1 MSFRELRNFTE
12 IMRSLGYPRKIS
24 VENFRTPNYLLV
36 SEILYWLVQRY
47 DPNIDIVEG
56 TDTVEERLTFL
67 KSICEVVY
75 YKARIKLNIKRL
87 YQADGYAVKEM
98 LKLAKLLNDATELA
112 RSVEDSEDYES
123 ATLQQLNSSKFQLNV
138 KQIRSIATELTE
150 LGAELHDLLG
160 KEMELKQ
167 ERLDAISYPHNIET
181 IKEHIEKKNMEAVD
195 MISELQKSIND
206 LKKDDES
213 LRDKKKRKE
222 TELERAKKRLSRV
235 SNFRPAFMDE
245 YEQKEQDL
253 QELYKKYVEKYRNIE
268 YLEHELEKHRKAE
281 AEIVEENK
289 RRLKLLRKK
298 LRADDLKYLRG
309 ENQAT
314 YDDEEEEEGDEDEE
328 EEEGETETGNDE
340 DDEDDDDSEND
351 VEIKSSQ
358 QARPRAAS
366 GRRPEGRTT
375 TNQHLVNTAAK
386 KTRDVSD
393 GYDSDEYLES
403 DEDSY
408 MNGNDEENMI
418 ESDEGD
424 SF

>member
-1 MSFRELRNFTE
+1 
-12 IMRSLGYPRKIS
+12 
-24 VENFRTPNYLLV
+24 
-36 SEILYWLVQRY
+36 
-47 DPNIDIVEG
+47 
-56 TDTVEERLTFL
+56 
-67 KSICEVVY
+67 
-75 YKARIKLNIKRL
+75 
-87 YQADGYAVKEM
+87 M

-112 RSVEDSEDYES
+112 KAVEENEDYET

-138 KQIRSIATELTE
+138 KQIRSIASELTE

-160 KEMELKQ
+160 KEMELKV
-167 ERLDAISYPHNIET
+167 
-181 IKEHIEKKNMEAVD
+181 EHIEKKNMEAVD

-206 LKKDDES
+206 LKKDEES

-314 YDDEEEEEGDEDEE
+314 YDDEEEEEEADEEEE

-340 DDEDDDDSEND
+340 DDEEDEESDND
-351 VEIKSSQ
+351 VDIKSSQ
-358 QARPRAAS
+358 KARPRAAS

-375 TNQHLVNTAAK
+375 TTNQHLVNTAAK
-386 KTRDVSD
+386 KTRGVTD
-393 GYDSDEYLES
+393 GYDSDEYMES

-418 ESDEGD
+418 ESDDEGD